1 MKTTVGDV
9 WRKSSNEELADLML
23 DYTTTLL
30 CHLFDIPADE
40 LFSKYLD
47 SESHYY
53 MIKEYFN
60 TDVSKTMSESEYIS

>member
-9 WRKSSNEELADLML
+9 WRKSSNDELADLML

-30 CHLFDIPADE
+30 GHLFDIPADE

-60 TDVSKTMSESEYIS
+60 TDVSKTMSESEYIR